1 MLSSLHGLFQ
11 PILPV
16 FYGTPFKGEEGEAV
30 SGSAGQLTTSILSVV
45 SELQVTTQVAKEG
58 KMQLVTRLVHS
69 ALTMGQ
75 ALH

>member
-16 FYGTPFKGEEGEAV
+16 FYGTPFKGEAV
-30 SGSAGQLTTSILSVV
+30 SGSPGQLTTSILSVV